1 MSSFSRI
8 YMYIVDKYQWLM
20 KWVVVDMKRLGK
32 YMPSMNDRSIFEIP
46 AFLFC
51 PSGKKILSLFTL
63 FLYHIWYSGYDINLY
78 VTTNIL
84 DIPYWSMFFLQYHH
98 LYQYRAV
105 VHKSEEIDES
115 PKWRIIYIGYQ
126 NPGIWKYHIEMSLRQ
141 IEENSYST
149 SMTNSFTNTPDF
161 WYPID
166 PSLCKQ
172 SDDKS

>member
-84 DIPYWSMFFLQYHH
+84 DIPYWSIFFFT
-98 LYQYRAV
+98 V
-105 VHKSEEIDES
+105 S
-115 PKWRIIYIGYQ
+115 
-126 NPGIWKYHIEMSLRQ
+126 
-141 IEENSYST
+141 
-149 SMTNSFTNTPDF
+149 SFI
-161 WYPID
+161 PI
-166 PSLCKQ
+166 S
-172 SDDKS
+172 SRSA